1 MIQVVDSPANSIVF
15 GSRSREIDSF
25 RFGAGKQDLSKDWA
39 EEKLLHKGE
48 DFTFIFGADEDNDD
62 DLSKNDY
69 LLISDHLSVKNDDL
83 LAVADVQSKSLQFK
97 G

>member
-15 GSRSREIDSF
+15 GSLSREIDSF
-25 RFGAGKQDLSKDWA
+25 RFGAGKQDLSKDWT

-48 DFTFIFGADEDNDD
+48 DFTLIFGTGEDD
-62 DLSKNDY
+62 DLSAKNDY
-69 LLISDHLSVKNDDL
+69 LLISDYLSVKNDDL